1 MDGKVFVH
9 SETPLHTGDYVTI
22 RLDEV
27 LDYDFVG
34 EVVTDESAQ

>member
-1 MDGKVFVH
+1 M
-9 SETPLHTGDYVTI
+9 HTGDYVTI